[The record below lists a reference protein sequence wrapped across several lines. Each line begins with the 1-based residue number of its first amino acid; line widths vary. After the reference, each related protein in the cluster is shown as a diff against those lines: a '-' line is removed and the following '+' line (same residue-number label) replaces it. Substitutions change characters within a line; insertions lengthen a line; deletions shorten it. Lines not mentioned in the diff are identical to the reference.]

1 MENKVNALTKVVE
14 AFEQCANDN
23 SVTGTEKRMNQNDRN
38 KFKRLIKGSLL
49 ELFKVMFNESDCVDV
64 FENEKGVAIR
74 LDNES
79 IGYITI
85 AIDPMVKDL
94 DYDAAFQE
102 DDLIEARRLKAIE
115 DERKAIAKER
125 KIKADAEL
133 RAKKEELK
141 RLKMEAREKVEKPT
155 ETSVYPRK
163 IS

>member
-1 MENKVNALTKVVE
+1 MERTIEAINKVVK
-14 AFEQCANDN
+14 AFEQCANDT

-49 ELFKVMFNESDCVDV
+49 EMFKEMFEESNEVDV

-94 DYDAAFQE
+94 DYDPAFQE
-102 DDLIEARRLKAIE
+102 EDLIEARRLKAIE

-141 RLKMEAREKVEKPT
+141 RLKMEARTKASQET
-155 ETSVYPRK
+155 E
-163 IS
+163 

>member
-1 MENKVNALTKVVE
+1 MERLIETLSKVVR

-23 SVTGTEKRMNQNDRN
+23 SVSGTEKRMNQNDRN

-49 ELFKVMFNESDCVDV
+49 EMFKEMFAESDSVDV

-79 IGYITI
+79 IGYVTI

-94 DYDAAFQE
+94 DYDPAFQE
-102 DDLIEARRLKAIE
+102 EDLIEARRLKAIE
-115 DERKAIAKER
+115 DERKAIAKAK
-125 KIKADAEL
+125 KIQADAIL

-141 RLKMEAREKVEKPT
+141 KIKME
-155 ETSVYPRK
+155 
-163 IS
+163 

>member
-1 MENKVNALTKVVE
+1 MELKIQAINKVVE

-23 SVTGTEKRMNQNDRN
+23 TVTGTEKRMNQNDRN
-38 KFKRLIKGSLL
+38 KFKRLVKGSLL
-49 ELFKVMFNESDCVDV
+49 DMFREIFKDSDCVDV

-94 DYDAAFQE
+94 DYDASFQE
-102 DDLIEARRLKAIE
+102 DDLMEARRLKAIE

-141 RLKMEAREKVEKPT
+141 RLKAEARSTKAEG
-155 ETSVYPRK
+155 
-163 IS
+163 

>member
-1 MENKVNALTKVVE
+1 MERTIEAINKVVQ
-14 AFEQCANDN
+14 AFEQCANDT

-49 ELFKVMFNESDCVDV
+49 EMFKEIFAKSEDVDV

-94 DYDAAFQE
+94 DYDPAFQE

-141 RLKMEAREKVEKPT
+141 RLKMEARTKVSQENQ
-155 ETSVYPRK
+155 
-163 IS
+163 